1 LHDSRVCAVVLT
13 YQPNVSSLV
22 ALLQCIVPQVDTVLL
37 VDNGSSAT
45 IRSALVGALPAFP
58 SVRTVMLE
66 DNVGVGAGHN
76 RGISLALQEGF
87 PFVVI
92 LDQDSTPATDM
103 IARLRLGYET
113 ASRGGTRVAAV
124 GPRFVQK
131 LTGDEAPFIRLGL
144 LRFRKVSC
152 KSEPSGL
159 VRADFLIS
167 SGSLIPQEA
176 FREVGLMRE
185 DLFIDQVDT
194 EWFLRARQQGWQ
206 MYGVCAARME
216 HALGDKTLRVWIGR
230 WREIPLHSPLRH
242 YYSFRNSIYLYLRT
256 RYPLRWKLADG
267 YRLTGMLVI
276 FTLLL
281 PDRFAHLRMMLRGA
295 WHGVLGRLGRYDLIG
310 RS

>member
-22 ALLQCIVPQVDTVLL
+22 ALLQRIVPQVDAVFL

-45 IRSALVGALPAFP
+45 IRAALAAALRAFP
-58 SVRTVMLE
+58 SVRTLMLE
-66 DNVGVGAGHN
+66 NNVGVGAGHN
-76 RGISLALQEGF
+76 RGISLAMQEGF
-87 PFVVI
+87 AFVVI
-92 LDQDSTPATDM
+92 LDQDSTPAADM
-103 IARLRLGYET
+103 IAQLRLGYET

-131 LTGDEAPFIRLGL
+131 LTGDEAPFIQLGL

-159 VRADFLIS
+159 VRADFMIS

-206 MYGVCAARME
+206 MYGVCGARMD
-216 HALGDKTLRVWIGR
+216 HALGDKTLRVWFGR
-230 WREIPLHSPLRH
+230 WKEIPLHSPLRH
-242 YYSFRNSIYLYLRT
+242 YYTFRNSIFLFLRT
-256 RYPLRWKLADG
+256 RYPLRWKLADA

-281 PDRFAHLRMMLRGA
+281 PDRYAHLKMMLRGA
-295 WHGVLGRLGRYDLIG
+295 WHGLLGRLGRYDVIG
-310 RS
+310 R